1 MKLAE
6 LVCKYDWGE
15 IRPAIVRLY
24 PNDQKNISGFKMVFE
39 QLQTLMPA
47 ETNMRIIL
55 KEVFDEF
62 ENERYTCVSG
72 VDGTLKREENPEIFK
87 DDKIG
92 NQEVSYGIEF
102 TDWEEWLG
110 MDIDPE
116 STSNYHET
124 DIIAHCLWEMSFYG
138 YTQEAIKK
146 TIDTINIESRKHE
159 AERAKLKERG
169 TGW

>member
-1 MKLAE
+1 MKFVE
-6 LVCKYDWGE
+6 LMYKYKWDE
-15 IRPAIVRLY
+15 ICSVLISLY

-72 VDGTLKREENPEIFK
+72 VDGTLKKEENPEIFK

-102 TDWEEWLG
+102 TNWEEWLG

-124 DIIAHCLWEMSFYG
+124 DIIAHCLREMSFYG
-138 YTQEAIKK
+138 YTQKAIKK
-146 TIDTINIESRKHE
+146 TIDMIN
-159 AERAKLKERG
+159 RG
-169 TGW
+169 KDCPD

>member
-1 MKLAE
+1 MKFVE
-6 LVCKYDWGE
+6 LVYKYKWDE
-15 IRPAIVRLY
+15 ICSVLISLY

-72 VDGTLKREENPEIFK
+72 VDGTLKKEENPEIFK

-110 MDIDPE
+110 
-116 STSNYHET
+116 T

-146 TIDTINIESRKHE
+146 TIDMINRESGKHATAYPPE
-159 AERAKLKERG
+159 
-169 TGW
+169 

>member
-1 MKLAE
+1 MKFVE
-6 LVCKYDWGE
+6 LVYKYKWDE
-15 IRPAIVRLY
+15 ICSVLISLY